1 MKVTQTHSC
10 YYNLFSMPYT
20 ESLLAEI
27 LRCSSIVPVGVPHRA
42 LKDIKIN
49 GYDVKKDTVIMSNFY
64 YIHYNEKIWGDP
76 LNFRP
81 ERFLSPDGKV
91 FKKHEA
97 LVAFSVGR
105 RQCLGESL
113 ARDTLFL
120 FITNIFQRFTVA
132 HDDPT
137 KVAKDLSSIE
147 LMNSIAP
154 CPQPYKVVFH
164 SN

>member
-1 MKVTQTHSC
+1 M
-10 YYNLFSMPYT
+10 
-20 ESLLAEI
+20 ESLLTEI
-27 LRCSSIVPVGVPHRA
+27 LRCSSIVPPGVPHRA
-42 LKDIKIN
+42 LTDMKIR
-49 GYDVKKDTVIMSNFY
+49 GYDVKKDTIIMANIY

-81 ERFLSPDGKV
+81 ERFLSPDGKD

-97 LVAFSVGR
+97 VIPFSVGR

-132 HDDPT
+132 HADPS
-137 KVAKDLSSIE
+137 KVVKDLSKVE
-147 LMNSIAP
+147 TAEALTP
-154 CPQPYKVVFH
+154 CPAPYKVIFTDRL
-164 SN
+164 